1 MTRGPSR
8 GSSDSSDDDRKR
20 IGEEIASR
28 LRHQG
33 VQLTGKETSDEL
45 ADLEEAVEEFERAVE
60 RAGGDLMVDEP
71 VTGDKPLAPDDSSF
85 VIPARKASESVPA
98 FLKRI
103 NEAAA
108 QVGQKRS
115 TK

>member
-1 MTRGPSR
+1 MTPGASR
-8 GSSDSSDDDRKR
+8 GASDSSEADRKR
-20 IGEEIASR
+20 VGDEIASR

-45 ADLEEAVEEFERAVE
+45 ADLEEAVEGFERAVE

-71 VTGDKPLAPDDSSF
+71 VSGGKPLAPDDSRF
-85 VIPARKASESVPA
+85 VIPARKASEPVSA

-103 NEAAA
+103 HEAATK
-108 QVGQKRS
+108 VGQKGA
-115 TK
+115 K